1 MRFIDGSTTHVEHR
15 SNACDAPIIQESNLQ
30 AAETEEDCHERKSR
44 AGRTE
49 TADQGDAVVSGT
61 AVYRGHGI

>member
-30 AAETEEDCHERKSR
+30 AAGTEEECPERKS
-44 AGRTE
+44 
-49 TADQGDAVVSGT
+49 
-61 AVYRGHGI
+61 

>member
-30 AAETEEDCHERKSR
+30 AVGTEEECSGRKSR
-44 AGRTE
+44 AKRTE
-49 TADQGDAVVSGT
+49 TAD
-61 AVYRGHGI
+61 